1 MLPRQRI
8 VGIDVCR
15 SMAIIAAMSSHA
27 FVASGA
33 FEHNHSAGMIW
44 FRFFTQLSPPIFIGL
59 FGSMLYIAYRPKF
72 ASGQTLAG
80 VQQLL
85 SRSAQCYILY
95 VICVAAR
102 VFEGSFS
109 IGYGLRCALLI
120 GVTPFVDI
128 LKFYALMLAAA
139 PIIIAVSTRYRF
151 GLAILLGVAVIPHLA
166 HPLWAHL
173 EPLPRVFGRD
183 YLSFPASFLYG
194 GAAGAGGPSLLHGLY
209 LVVYGM
215 WLGRTASALL
225 SGDGAG
231 RNKARHALF
240 IGTVLSALISASLW
254 DWQAP
259 YETVRAISDMS
270 LRNLNHPIYYALGT
284 CAMTVAAWAAL
295 EFYDVQRKS
304 FGRPLTFIGASSL
317 FTFSFGNIILILAP
331 RVTTEPLGSLVYGLA
346 LLAIVIGMSWT
357 FRWALERGAQEKES
371 GKCGVAARF
380 ASFQGKIVARIHET
394 VLWPSRV
401 YAKMLQSLLRNTLP
415 SRVGASTR

>member
-1 MLPRQRI
+1 
-8 VGIDVCR
+8 
-15 SMAIIAAMSSHA
+15 MAIIAAMSSHA

-33 FEHNHSAGMIW
+33 FEHNHSAAMIW

-95 VICVAAR
+95 VICIAAR

-151 GLAILLGVAVIPHLA
+151 GLAILLGLSAIPHLA

-173 EPLPRVFGRD
+173 EPLPKVFGRD

-215 WLGRTASALL
+215 WLGRTANNLL

-240 IGTVLSALISASLW
+240 IGTVLSALISAGLW
-254 DWQAP
+254 DWQDP
-259 YETVRAISDMS
+259 YGTVRAISDMS
-270 LRNLNHPIYYALGT
+270 LRNLNHPLYYALGT

-295 EFYDVQRKS
+295 EFYDVRRGQ
-304 FGRPLTFIGASSL
+304 FGRSLTFIGASSL

-331 RVTTEPLGSLVYGLA
+331 RVTTQPLGSLVYGLA
-346 LLAIVIGMSWT
+346 LLAIVIVMSWT
-357 FRWALERGAQEKES
+357 FRRALERGAQKRQLGES
-371 GKCGVAARF
+371 GVAAWF
-380 ASFQGKIVARIHET
+380 QSAQGKTVARIHET
-394 VLWPSRV
+394 VFRPSRT
-401 YAKMLQSLLRNTLP
+401 YAKMLHSLLRKP
-415 SRVGASTR
+415 SAPIVGDSPR